1 MLIIDTHA
9 HIYAEDEKR
18 YPPID
23 KPLRPPGLKGT
34 LGDLRAA
41 TASHGVHAACLIQT
55 STFYRFDNRYICDS
69 ARVSSDWA
77 AGVCTLD
84 PDDAHSP
91 ALLSQYKREYG
102 IKGMRSIPGIS
113 GRIDGEGVRNLWKKA
128 ADEGVVVN
136 ALIHRE
142 NAENLSRMLA
152 DFTSLRVVL
161 DHCMYPEIGPQY
173 DAILNDVLR
182 LARFQNLHAKLTF
195 VPMGSKQ
202 KYPCAD
208 LHDAVLKIADAFGA
222 DRCVWGSDF
231 PCELWTPGFSYG
243 QHLQIFLSDL
253 PLRDQ
258 ARQQILG
265 LTAKKLWFP
274 ELLPRR

>member
-23 KPLRPPGLKGT
+23 KPLRPPGMKGT

-41 TASHGVHAACLIQT
+41 SASHGVRAACLIQV
-55 STFYRFDNRYICDS
+55 STFYGFDNRYICDS
-69 ARVSSDWA
+69 AKVSSDWA

-84 PDDAHSP
+84 PDDPHSP
-91 ALLSQYKREYG
+91 DLLSQYKREFG
-102 IKGMRSIPGIS
+102 IKGLRSIPGKS
-113 GRIDGEGVRNLWKKA
+113 GRIGDEGVRNLWKKA
-128 ADEGVVVN
+128 TDEGVVVN
-136 ALIHRE
+136 ALIHSE
-142 NAENLSRMLA
+142 NAEGLGRMLA
-152 DFTSLRVVL
+152 DFPGLRVVL
-161 DHCMYPEIGPQY
+161 DHCLYPEIGAQY
-173 DAILNDVLR
+173 EAILNEVLR
-182 LARFQNLHAKLTF
+182 LARFKNLYAKLTF
-195 VPMGSKQ
+195 VPTGSKQ

-208 LHDAVLKIADAFGA
+208 LHDAVLKIVEAFGA
-222 DRCVWGSDF
+222 ERCVWGSDF
-231 PCELWTPGFSYG
+231 PCELWTPGTSYS

-274 ELLPRR
+274 EW

>member
-1 MLIIDTHA
+1 MLVIDTHA
-9 HIYAEDEKR
+9 HIYAADEKR

-23 KPLRPPGLKGT
+23 KPLRPPGVKGT

-41 TASHGVHAACLIQT
+41 SASHGVRAACLIQT
-55 STFYRFDNRYICDS
+55 STFYGFDNRYICDS
-69 ARVSSDWA
+69 AKVSSDWA

-84 PDDAHSP
+84 PDDPHSP
-91 ALLSQYKREYG
+91 DLLSQYRREFG
-102 IKGMRSIPGIS
+102 IKGMRSIPGKS
-113 GRIDGEGVRNLWKKA
+113 GRIDDAGVRNLWKKA
-128 ADEGVVVN
+128 TDEGVVVN

-161 DHCMYPEIGPQY
+161 DHCMYPEIGPEY
-173 DAILNDVLR
+173 DTILNEVLR
-182 LARFQNLHAKLTF
+182 LAGFKNLHAKLTF
-195 VPMGSKQ
+195 VPTGSKQ

-208 LHDAVLKIADAFGA
+208 MHDTVLKIVEAFGA

-231 PCELWTPGFSYG
+231 PCELWTPGLSYW
-243 QHLQIFLSDL
+243 QHLQIFLNDL
-253 PLRDQ
+253 PLPDQ

-274 ELLPRR
+274 EW